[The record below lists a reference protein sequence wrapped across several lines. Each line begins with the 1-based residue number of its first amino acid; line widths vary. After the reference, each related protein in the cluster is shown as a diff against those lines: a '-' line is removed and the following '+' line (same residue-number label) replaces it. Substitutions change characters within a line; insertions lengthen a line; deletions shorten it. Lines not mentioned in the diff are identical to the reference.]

1 MLVHQ
6 FLPDLASTLYGV
18 FRLNGGAFVQAA
30 AASSEGVILG
40 LVVVIMAGFSEA
52 VAQSI
57 VLFANRVKPVRF
69 FFSWTIDAFLFVFGY
84 AFLVM
89 STWTVL
95 LLPHAPRIPL
105 SALALVLALSYA
117 PRLFSFVGALPL
129 LGPPLLMLLRVWH
142 LLAMIVGIS
151 AVGGVD
157 FVRATTY
164 VGLGWIVMV
173 LASQSFGRPIAKLG
187 ARFLNAV
194 AGVQLVGE
202 EQVIVGR
209 AVSATAGVD
218 EQSTRPLTIAES
230 PPTHPAAWKAALG
243 LAAFGF
249 LVLLVAL
256 TLDPVRGALFGW
268 ENQLPRVVRIPI
280 DLFWLG
286 ILAVIVSGLMAP
298 LETLGWWAGW
308 YGDSLDVSDVSEV
321 AAAGDVCRYV
331 IYLDGISQ
339 SSSRYTPDIET
350 FLDALTPELP
360 VGVRL
365 IRGVMSYSVVN
376 RPLED
381 DPIFSAA
388 WAFIDALRFKNV
400 DPMLGMI
407 VNLRNVTIVA
417 VSADSRYGPMYNFG
431 IAQVMVKSLLANGYR
446 LNSGIPVTLI
456 GYSGGAQMACGA
468 ARFLKRAIDAPI
480 DVISLGGVISGNDP
494 ILDLEQLHHLVGD
507 RDRVERI
514 GPVLFP
520 SRWRIAVLSSWNRA
534 RRLGRLMQLSL
545 GPVGHQVP
553 GGMLDPLARLPD
565 GRTNLRQTLDVI
577 RSILAGRLAVDVPGL
592 RMRPSNYERALASP
606 WNRFDSYPALA
617 VPNENYRSTGEWLG
631 RLVLPSIEQR
641 FNGAFLEVYHA
652 PVAELRGKTV
662 KLQWNDSDP
671 ALADLLRAVRRD
683 VGFSAE
689 AYYTSTYGGC
699 VHPTRINR
707 WRLVDPLESLAASHP
722 IDDVI
727 VKLVGSVQQQATGDD
742 VILSIERE
750 PVQVAGRW
758 YALVRFCE
766 RVGDDTFMVTHFDP
780 QRRTCEGREE
790 VIRLPGMDRTPDPGR
805 TWYVYGAI
813 DRAGLFVVQNMR
825 ERKALEAS
833 GRFRNLGE
841 KALVLFTTGRLVGH
855 FAYGCA
861 RVVNDAISGEPR
873 VEVTYHHLFPHNSD
887 GLISGAFD
895 WSPQPGFEAIIR
907 DPRLVSILGP
917 LRMQLEAMSARYRIG
932 DGTGGTYAGGANN
945 SSQDSNRA
953 FAAALKGSPFENLRK
968 KLCPFGVLERNWSP
982 NEFNLG
988 STVEDAPL
996 QNAVTA
1002 ICSWRTC
1009 FPGVARHTVIGT
1021 LLRDGATVTTAKVGS
1036 ANVLRTSERKHDFND

>member
-18 FRLNGGAFVQAA
+18 FRLNGGAFMQAA
-30 AASSEGVILG
+30 AASTEGITLG
-40 LVVVIMAGFSEA
+40 LVVVLMAGFSEA

-69 FFSWTIDAFLFVFGY
+69 FFSWGIDAFLFVFGY

-89 STWTVL
+89 STWAVL

-142 LLAMIVGIS
+142 LLAMIVGVS
-151 AVGGVD
+151 AVSGVD

-173 LASQSFGRPIAKLG
+173 LASQSFGKPIAELG
-187 ARFLNAV
+187 ARIVDAV
-194 AGVQLVGE
+194 AGVQLVGD

-209 AVSATAGVD
+209 ALAATARD
-218 EQSTRPLTIAES
+218 DQRPQPVALATSA
-230 PPTHPAAWKAALG
+230 PTHRAAWKAALG
-243 LAAFGF
+243 LVTVGF

-256 TLDPVRGALFGW
+256 VLDPVRGALFGW
-268 ENQLPRVVRIPI
+268 ENQLPRVARIPI

-286 ILAVIVSGLMAP
+286 TLAVIVSGLMAP

-308 YGDSLDVSDVSEV
+308 YGDTLDVSSVSEV
-321 AAAGDVCRYV
+321 AAAGDVSRYV
-331 IYLDGISQ
+331 IYLDGVSQ
-339 SSSRYTPDIET
+339 SSSRYTSDIET
-350 FLDALTPELP
+350 FLDALAPELP
-360 VGVRL
+360 AGVQL
-365 IRGVMSYSVVN
+365 IRGVMCYSVVN

-388 WAFIDALRFKNV
+388 WTFIDALRFKKI

-431 IAQVMVKSLLANGYR
+431 IAQVMVKSLLSNGYR

-456 GYSGGAQMACGA
+456 GYSGGGQMACGA

-514 GPVLFP
+514 GPLLFP
-520 SRWRIAVLSSWNRA
+520 SRWKIAVLSSWNRA
-534 RRLGRLMQLSL
+534 RRLGRLTQLSL

-553 GGMLDPLARLPD
+553 GGMLDPVARLPD

-577 RSILAGRLAVDVPGL
+577 ESILAGRLTVDVPGL
-592 RMRPSNYERALASP
+592 HKRSSNYERTLALP
-606 WNRFDSYPALA
+606 WTHFDNYPASA
-617 VPNENYRSTGEWLG
+617 VPNENYRPTGEWLG
-631 RLVLPSIEQR
+631 RLILPSIAQR
-641 FNGAFLEVYHA
+641 FNGAWLELYHA
-652 PVAELRGKTV
+652 PNPQLCGRIV

-671 ALADLLRAVRRD
+671 ALSDLLRAVRRD
-683 VGFSAE
+683 VSFSAE
-689 AYYTSTYGGC
+689 AYYTSTYAGFI
-699 VHPTRINR
+699 HPTRINQ

-727 VKLVGSVQQQATGDD
+727 VKLDGNVEQQETSEG
-742 VILSIERE
+742 VILRIEHE
-750 PVQVAGRW
+750 PVLAAGRW

-766 RVGDDTFMVTHFDP
+766 RVGDDTFRIAHFDP
-780 QRRTCEGREE
+780 QSRTCDGREE
-790 VIRLPGMDRTPDPGR
+790 VIRLPAIDGVPDQDR

-813 DRAGLFVVQNMR
+813 DRSGTFVVQNML
-825 ERKALEAS
+825 ERKALEPS
-833 GRFRNLGE
+833 GRLWNLGE
-841 KALVLFTTGRLVGH
+841 ERLALFTTGRLFGH
-855 FAYGCA
+855 FAYGIA
-861 RVVNDAISGEPR
+861 RVVNDALSREQR
-873 VEVTYHHLFPHNSD
+873 LEATYHHLFPHNSD

-895 WSPQPGFEAIIR
+895 WSPHPGFESIAR
-907 DPRLVSILGP
+907 DTGLASILGP

-932 DGTGGTYAGGANN
+932 DGTGGTYAGGTNN
-945 SSQDSNRA
+945 ASQDSNRA
-953 FAAALKGSPFENLRK
+953 LAAALRGSAFEDLRK
-968 KLCPFGVLERNWSP
+968 KLRPFGVLERNWSP

-1009 FPGVARHTVIGT
+1009 LAGIARQTVIGT
-1021 LLRDGATVTTAKVGS
+1021 LLRDGATVTSTTFGS
-1036 ANVLRTSERKHDFND
+1036 TYAPTPPPR